1 MFVFLSKF
9 LPLFI
14 YPVGILFILIGLA
27 LLTHQHSKWQR
38 AIIITALLLLWL
50 AGNRWSAY
58 SLVRSLEW
66 RYMPP
71 KDIPKADVIVVLGGG
86 TDPAQ
91 FPRSTVELNGA
102 GDRVFYAYWLYKQ
115 GSAPHILL
123 SGGNISWLN
132 YNESTP
138 AEDMASILAML
149 DVPQQTIWLETNSQN
164 TYENAL
170 FCYQFLVEK
179 GINKIILVTSAMH
192 MPRSVSLFEHQGFEV
207 IPAPTDYRVTQAG
220 WQHLWEAEWT
230 TQLLNFFPSVGN
242 LSMITES
249 LKEYLGIWVYKHQGW
264 Q

>member
-1 MFVFLSKF
+1 M
-9 LPLFI
+9 
-14 YPVGILFILIGLA
+14 LA

-38 AIIITALLLLWL
+38 AIIIAALLLLCL

-66 RYMPP
+66 RYMPSG
-71 KDIPKADVIVVLGGG
+71 DIPKADVIVVLGGG

-91 FPRSTVELNGA
+91 FPRSTVEMNGA

-115 GSAPHILL
+115 GSAQHILL

-132 YNESTP
+132 SNKSTP
-138 AEDMASILAML
+138 AEDMASILTML
-149 DVPQQTIWLETNSQN
+149 DVPQQAIWLETNSQN

-170 FCYQFLVEK
+170 FCHQFLAIK
-179 GINKIILVTSAMH
+179 GINRIILVTSAMH
-192 MPRSVSLFEHQGFEV
+192 MPRSVDLFEHQGFDV

-220 WQHLWEAEWT
+220 WQHLWEADWT

-249 LKEYLGIWVYKHQGW
+249 LKEYLGILVYKLKGW
-264 Q
+264 L